1 MKKTIKLS
9 KSKTKELS
17 KKNEEEKKGRIHELK
32 KHKSMEIIT
41 KEAEPTN
48 KNSQN
53 FRTKI
58 DELNQKLN
66 SIK

>member
-17 KKNEEEKKGRIHELK
+17 KKNEEDKKERIHELK
-32 KHKSMEIIT
+32 KHRSMEILT
-41 KEAEPTN
+41 KEGETTN

-58 DELNQKLN
+58 D
-66 SIK
+66 